1 MTMRCWI
8 VPGVEVVNGVL
19 VVDAEGMVVWGGE
32 KEVIS

>member
-8 VPGVEVVNGVL
+8 VPGVEVVVL
-19 VVDAEGMVVWGGE
+19 VVDDEGMVVWGGE